1 MFTSGIT
8 LTALLL
14 QNHLW

>member
-1 MFTSGIT
+1 MFTSGIM